1 MAPFRFRAAAALD
14 LRRTQEQQAATALAR
29 VEAHFREA
37 SEACEAAERH
47 RTQAQADQMAQSFRG
62 IDASTLFWHRNW
74 ITRLQATVYDL
85 RADMRTKADA
95 VETAKRAWQLARQ
108 RFLALERLRE
118 RAMTRH
124 RAETHRQE
132 LKVIDELARIRF
144 VMPDGA
150 REE

>member
-1 MAPFRFRAAAALD
+1 
-14 LRRTQEQQAATALAR
+14 
-29 VEAHFREA
+29 
-37 SEACEAAERH
+37 
-47 RTQAQADQMAQSFRG
+47 
-62 IDASTLFWHRNW
+62 
-74 ITRLQATVYDL
+74 VYDL
-85 RADMRTKADA
+85 RTDTRTKADA

-118 RAMTRH
+118 RAVARH